1 MDSYKLFDSST
12 LTLDK
17 WIESFKF
24 MLVFGGMFFLV
35 AFLLY
40 FGDKNK
46 KLVARAYLRVRSM
59 ELIKAT
65 NIYIISRRVQL

>member
-24 MLVFGGMFFLV
+24 ILVFGGMFLLV

-40 FGDKNK
+40 LSDRNRK
-46 KLVARAYLRVRSM
+46 
-59 ELIKAT
+59 
-65 NIYIISRRVQL
+65 